1 LVAAGAVAGVAAVS
15 GCAAN
20 AVPATRVVATSAAAR
35 FFNMGILL
43 IFSEASPL
51 IAPIVEASLKL
62 RALNAP

>member
-20 AVPATRVVATSAAAR
+20 AVPATRVVATSAAAM
-35 FFNMGILL
+35 FFNMGH
-43 IFSEASPL
+43 SPRFFGGESL

-62 RALNAP
+62 RVLNAA